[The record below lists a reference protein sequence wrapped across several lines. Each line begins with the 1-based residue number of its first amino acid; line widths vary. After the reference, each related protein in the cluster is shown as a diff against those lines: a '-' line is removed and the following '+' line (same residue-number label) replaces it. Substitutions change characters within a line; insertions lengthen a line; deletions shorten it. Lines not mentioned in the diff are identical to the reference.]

1 MAQASRQP
9 TKAKPL
15 NRSKLPLSGRIVMFF
30 VRHVQQAMASMG
42 ELWRNPLSS
51 IMTMAV
57 LGVSLSLPAALQVL
71 VKNAESITQSWN
83 SAAEISL
90 FVDEGRSEQS
100 IQSLIARIRVYPEI
114 AEVQYI
120 SREQALAEFQRLSGF
135 GEALSYLDTNPLPA
149 VVMVTPTVK
158 HSNPKGARLLLS
170 KLERES
176 EVSFGRLD
184 IEWLERLQ
192 AVVRLLERSVLAVA
206 LLLVLAVVLVIG
218 NTIRLAIMN
227 RRTEIEVMK
236 LVGATESFI
245 QRPFLYTGIWFGVIG
260 GMLAWLIINV
270 LVWYLEGALVELL
283 GLYGSSLQMQSLT
296 FVELLELML
305 LASFLGWL
313 GSFLSVRQHIRA
325 IEPS

>member
-1 MAQASRQP
+1 MAQQP
-9 TKAKPL
+9 QL

-30 VRHVQQAMASMG
+30 IRHIQHAMASMG

-51 IMTMAV
+51 LMTMAV

-71 VKNAESITQSWN
+71 VKNAETVTQSWN

-90 FVDEGRSEQS
+90 FINEGRSERT
-100 IQSLIARIRVYPEI
+100 IQSLITRIESYPEVS
-114 AEVQYI
+114 AVSYI
-120 SREQALAEFQRLSGF
+120 NRDQALEEFQTLSGF
-135 GEALSYLDTNPLPA
+135 GEALAYLDDNPLPA
-149 VVMVTPTVK
+149 VVTVTPSLK
-158 HSNPKGARLLLS
+158 FSSPAGARQLLR
-170 KLERES
+170 KLEQEA

-192 AVVRLLERSVLAVA
+192 AVVKLLERTVLAIA
-206 LLLVLAVVLVIG
+206 ALLVLAVVLVIG

-245 QRPFLYTGIWFGVIG
+245 QRPFLYTGIWYGVIG
-260 GMLAWLIINV
+260 GVLAWMIINL
-270 LVWYLEGALVELL
+270 LVWYLDGALAELL
-283 GLYGSSLQMQSLT
+283 GLYGSQLEMQSLT
-296 FVELLELML
+296 VTELGQLVA

-313 GSFLSVRQHIRA
+313 GSYLSVRQHLRA

>member
-1 MAQASRQP
+1 MSQ
-9 TKAKPL
+9 KPQI

-30 VRHVQQAMASMG
+30 IRHIQHAMASMG
-42 ELWRNPLSS
+42 ELWRNPVSS

-71 VKNAESITQSWN
+71 VKNAETITESWN

-90 FVDEGRSEQS
+90 FIDEGRSEKV
-100 IQSLIARIRVYPEI
+100 IQSLITRLKVYPE
-114 AEVQYI
+114 VSNVSYI
-120 SREQALAEFQRLSGF
+120 NRDQALEEFQRLSGF
-135 GEALSYLDTNPLPA
+135 GEALSYLDSNPLPA
-149 VVMVTPTVK
+149 VVMVTPSLK
-158 HSNPKGARLLLS
+158 YSSPAGARELLR
-170 KLERES
+170 KLEQEA

-192 AVVRLLERSVLAVA
+192 AVVKLLERTVLAIA
-206 LLLVLAVVLVIG
+206 ALLVLAVVLVIG

-236 LVGATESFI
+236 LVGATEAFI
-245 QRPFLYTGIWFGVIG
+245 QRPFLYTGIWYGVIG
-260 GMLAWLIINV
+260 GILAWIIINL
-270 LVWYLEGALVELL
+270 LVWYLDSALAELL
-283 GLYGSSLQMQSLT
+283 GLYGSELNMESLT
-296 FVELLELML
+296 FGELGQLVL

-313 GSFLSVRQHIRA
+313 GSYLSVRQHLRA